1 MDYNLGQKVTDT
13 LYETKHLDT
22 KDKYSVFL
30 DGNQP
35 ITKIT
40 TSNKNGRKLMLIK
53 DSYANSFAPF
63 LLYNY
68 DEVHIVDL
76 RYLAGSLSQLISE
89 GGFDEILLM
98 YNFSNL
104 VTDTN
109 LYKLGY

>member
-1 MDYNLGQKVTDT
+1 MR
-13 LYETKHLDT
+13 
-22 KDKYSVFL
+22 DKYAAFIR
-30 DGNQP
+30 GN
-35 ITKIT
+35 
-40 TSNKNGRKLMLIK
+40 NGYTVIKSGVRTVEEGQEPSRILIIK

-76 RYLAGSLSQLISE
+76 RYLAGSLSQLINE

-104 VTDTN
+104 VTDSN
-109 LYKLGY
+109 IYKLGY